1 MATSSQIPLRNI
13 WLLFLYAADLVRFRG
28 QLEGEVEAARDLP
41 DLVGRLLVHVAEQ
54 RLRRNLSRGYRPRF
68 AVLSRVRGRIDMLET
83 TTAQLLERGRVA
95 CRFDD
100 HTMNTPRNRLVRAAL
115 DRLAAR
121 VSDTDTAHRCRAL
134 AADLSRLGVAVA
146 QPSRAELSTDAIGRN
161 ETADRLMVTLSRM
174 VFDLV
179 IPTEDPGDRHLN
191 AQDASE
197 QLVRRLFERAIGN
210 ALRLELEPEGWR
222 VSQGRCFAWPCTA
235 ATPGISAILPRM
247 QTDIEVSHAGLARR
261 VIVDTKFTTI
271 FTSSPYRDEVLKSGY
286 LYQLY
291 AYLRTQEDT
300 RDPLSMTAEGM
311 LLHPQVGAMIDEAF
325 HVQGHTFRLR
335 TIDLAAPAA
344 LFEATIRRIVV

>member
-1 MATSSQIPLRNI
+1 MAVTGLIPLRNI
-13 WLLFLYAADLVRFRG
+13 WLLFLYAADLVRFRDRF
-28 QLEGEVEAARDLP
+28 EGEVEAARDLP
-41 DLVGRLLVHVAEQ
+41 DLVGRLLAHVVEE
-54 RLRRNLSRGYRPRF
+54 RLRRNLSRGYRPR
-68 AVLSRVRGRIDMLET
+68 AAELSRVRGRIDMLQT
-83 TTAQLLERGRVA
+83 TTAQLLERGLVA

-115 DRLAAR
+115 ERLAAR
-121 VSDTDTAHRCRAL
+121 VVHPATAHRCRAL
-134 AADLSRLGVAVA
+134 AADFSRMGVGAG
-146 QPSRAELSTDAIGRN
+146 QPSRAELSIDSIGRN

-191 AQDASE
+191 AQDDSE

-222 VSQGRCFAWPCTA
+222 VSQGRCFDWPQTA
-235 ATPGISAILPRM
+235 ATPGVAAILPRM

-261 VIVDTKFTTI
+261 IIIDTKFTSI
-271 FTSSPYRDEVLKSGY
+271 FTSSPYREELLKGGY

-291 AYLRTQEDT
+291 AYLRTQENA

-311 LLHPQVGAMIDEAF
+311 LLHPQVGTTVDEAF

-335 TIDLAAPAA
+335 TIDLAAPAVQ
-344 LFEATIRRIVV
+344 FEATVRRIVV